1 MHSWG
6 VGGLGPG
13 LYPEV
18 GRVATDIAVVVVI
31 LGVVAVVQRVDVVIG
46 LLVLQRFAREE
57 LDGMRDNALLDP
69 LAKLVVEREALL
81 ALSSVVYIVVAA
93 VITAAVVRLIGYSRR
108 ID

>member
-1 MHSWG
+1 
-6 VGGLGPG
+6 
-13 LYPEV
+13 
-18 GRVATDIAVVVVI
+18 
-31 LGVVAVVQRVDVVIG
+31 
-46 LLVLQRFAREE
+46 
-57 LDGMRDNALLDP
+57 MRDNALLDP